1 MKKLTAAAAL
11 LVVLQI
17 PLGLAQELPT
27 GFAVSDLGVAT
38 DRPVEDGAR
47 SALIKGSLS
56 GGAQGGL
63 SQAPSSVMYVVL
75 SVFMGGA
82 DAPRDLTL
90 PAESVK

>member
-1 MKKLTAAAAL
+1 MNKLTSTAL
-11 LVVLQI
+11 LLLALQT
-17 PLGLAQELPT
+17 PSGLAQELPT
-27 GFAVSDLGVAT
+27 GFAVSDLGLAS

-47 SALIKGSLS
+47 SALIKGSLT
-56 GGAQGGL
+56 GGVQGGL

-75 SVFMGGA
+75 SVLMGGA